1 MIFFGKILY
10 LPITLF
16 FVEMMDYYIS
26 GRKKKVGNDFVF
38 LRYIR
43 YYEKKVYGIF
53 LFRWNNL
60 KDVK

>member
-1 MIFFGKILY
+1 
-10 LPITLF
+10 
-16 FVEMMDYYIS
+16 MMDYYIS

-53 LFRWNNL
+53 LFRIFGRFWAVAQRVCTMTF
-60 KDVK
+60 KVSV